1 MARRYLL
8 PAIVVAGVVSGIA
21 GVVTFMGA
29 PAIAATE
36 TAATPANPKVAE
48 VNGEMILK
56 SDVQQLYDAIK
67 TRMGEG
73 SPPMDKVFWT
83 LTDQIIASRLIINA
97 ANQQGIAD
105 SPQVQQALKAAK
117 EQIVQEAFIR
127 KTFDGLDNDATLK
140 PLYNKV
146 VESMKG
152 ESEVHARHIL
162 VDSEDKAKSLIEQ
175 LNKGADFAKLAADNS
190 KDPGSASKGGDL
202 GFFARGMMVPEFDT
216 VAFALEPGKV
226 SQTPVHTQ
234 FGWHILKVD
243 ERRPRQ
249 APKYEDVKPQLLAK
263 AQQDK
268 LNATIEQLKEKGK
281 VERFAGAGL
290 PPVPGAQAT
299 AKQ

>member
-8 PAIVVAGVVSGIA
+8 PALVVASVVGGLGA
-21 GVVTFMGA
+21 VVTFMGS

-36 TAATPANPKVAE
+36 TASSANPKVAE

-67 TRMGEG
+67 GRMGEG
-73 SPPMDKVFWT
+73 TPPMDKIFWT
-83 LTDQIIASRLIINA
+83 LTDQIVASRLIIGA
-97 ANQQGIAD
+97 ANTQGLAD
-105 SPQVQQALKAAK
+105 TPAVQQALKAAK
-117 EQIVQEAFIR
+117 EQIIQEAFIR
-127 KTFDGLDNDATLK
+127 KTFEGLDNDAALK
-140 PLYNKV
+140 PKYDKL

-162 VDSEDKAKSLIEQ
+162 VDSEDKAKTLIAQ
-175 LNKGADFAKLAADNS
+175 INKGADFAKLAAENS
-190 KDPGSASKGGDL
+190 KDPGSAQKGGDL

-226 SQTPVHTQ
+226 SQTPVQTQ

-243 ERRPRQ
+243 ERRARQ
-249 APKYEDVKPQLLAK
+249 APKFEDVKAQLLAS
-263 AQQDK
+263 AQQEK
-268 LNATIEQLKEKGK
+268 LNATIDGLKAKGK

-290 PPVPGAQAT
+290 PPVPGDAPKAAQ
-299 AKQ
+299 